1 MALQPAGE
9 GTWVTGVGG
18 AHDPGGNPPTPP
30 AAEAERG
37 PLPQQGGP
45 ASGAPHET
53 LARPPPPLRA
63 GGPLDGDRADG
74 GVQGP

>member
-9 GTWVTGVGG
+9 GTRVTGVGG

-30 AAEAERG
+30 AEEAVRG
-37 PLPQQGGP
+37 PFPQQGGP

-53 LARPPPPLRA
+53 RARPPHPTACGWPP
-63 GGPLDGDRADG
+63 
-74 GVQGP
+74 